1 MPFLIFHYCA
11 VFDRMT
17 GASATT
23 SRCVY
28 GCGGVILWSDR
39 EPSFQPWMLKF
50 LNWTE
55 IQHSF
60 QITKQN
66 RDKALWENTP
76 TPLLTPGHV
85 IPSCFCSFYLFD
97 LFSLIAADQKAGKKS
112 PWKQS
117 ESGSENGMSC
127 VVFHHKEKKEDTKN
141 DTLLA

>member
-1 MPFLIFHYCA
+1 MKKRGKEKKNTFKLPFLIFHCGA

-17 GASATT
+17 GASKTT

-28 GCGGVILWSDR
+28 GCGGIILWSDW

-66 RDKALWENTP
+66 RDKALWENHP
-76 TPLLTPGHV
+76 SPLLTPGHV
-85 IPSCFCSFYLFD
+85 IPLLF
-97 LFSLIAADQKAGKKS
+97 LFILFVWLIFSNCCWSKGWGKKS
-112 PWKQS
+112 LKTEWKWLQEWNELCGIS
-117 ESGSENGMSC
+117 S
-127 VVFHHKEKKEDTKN
+127 
-141 DTLLA
+141 